1 MATKSPLIEYSAKRG
16 PDSHKTS
23 KAINYG
29 TEIKRHLCQMPPL
42 KIRPT
47 LTAPSIKYAFMHF
60 SAVKWKSGK
69 HGGKMSKKRV
79 VGGNQRDKNPH
90 THSICWHATKAIS
103 KFNLCGSILAVPH
116 INDDCWLALFE
127 CFNFITTIPNQFF
140 TPDTN
145 TTSRRHTLAHNSH
158 TLPVLRCSGMYI
170 KIREETQ
177 LYSKKKNGVRPER
190 CMIYSLMWEQ
200 VFTMKNNNVL
210 VEKLSPNVYLQK
222 LSYYVNSS
230 AGFS

>member
-1 MATKSPLIEYSAKRG
+1 MNLQLPNETATSDLHQKRLFVHLKWPVRHFSWPLNPPPIEYSAKRG

-29 TEIKRHLCQMPPL
+29 TEIKQHLCQMPPL

-60 SAVKWKSGK
+60 SVVKWKSGK
-69 HGGKMSKKRV
+69 HGGKMSRKK
-79 VGGNQRDKNPH
+79 VGGTKETRIH
-90 THSICWHATKAIS
+90 TYICWHTTKAIS

-140 TPDTN
+140 TPDTI
-145 TTSRRHTLAHNSH
+145 TTSRHHTLAHNSH
-158 TLPVLRCSGMYI
+158 TLPVLFCSRVYI
-170 KIREETQ
+170 KIHAQRGNSLVLKKQHEAWA
-177 LYSKKKNGVRPER
+177 LYDLLFDVRTSV
-190 CMIYSLMWEQ
+190 Y
-200 VFTMKNNNVL
+200 N
-210 VEKLSPNVYLQK
+210 EK
-222 LSYYVNSS
+222 
-230 AGFS
+230 